1 MLDLLE
7 MRQRRDRAAHY
18 RAYPFMLRVRS
29 IGWYRTAPAPL

>member
-7 MRQRRDRAAHY
+7 MRQRRDRAAHCS
-18 RAYPFMLRVRS
+18 ANVFMLRVRS